1 MKFIK
6 LHSPHNKIIHVN
18 VERINAICFGDMDK
32 TVTTVYMS
40 GTNSPFHVK
49 ELPSDIINMIKEEE

>member
-6 LHSPHNKIIHVN
+6 LHSIGNKIVHVN
-18 VERINAICFGDMDK
+18 IEHINLICFGDMDK
-32 TVTTVYMS
+32 TVTTIYMS
-40 GTNSPFHVK
+40 GNDIPFHVK

>member
-6 LHSPHNKIIHVN
+6 LHAHDNKIIHVN

-32 TVTTVYMS
+32 TVTTVYIS
-40 GTNSPFHVK
+40 GTDSPFYVK
-49 ELPSDIINMIKEEE
+49 ELPSDIINMIKEKE